1 MVEAFLSRIIRRGPL
16 KKEFVDNPDL
26 DPRIRI
32 RSALLFHFDT
42 HQQPKNPLLGDG
54 ERTYTPKQI
63 ATRTAIIIILLFKC
77 TFVQKQIAH
86 YFWFFSGF
94 SKNEDSLIE
103 SIVYFTNSSSFFSF
117 FTIPKSSY
125 LSI

>member
-63 ATRTAIIIILLFKC
+63 AKEIRRGTEFGSSEVDAHMQCMIEVFDGDIGYYVNELTRKSHELASEPK
-77 TFVQKQIAH
+77 TF
-86 YFWFFSGF
+86 
-94 SKNEDSLIE
+94 
-103 SIVYFTNSSSFFSF
+103 
-117 FTIPKSSY
+117 
-125 LSI
+125 